1 MRQVILFANI
11 RAELARR
18 NYGVKEVAE
27 ALGVDRGTAGA
38 KLTGK
43 REFSVAEAFKMSASL
58 FDGLPLKYLFAEKRI
73 ERGAANTTLSR

>member
-27 ALGVDRGTAGA
+27 ALG
-38 KLTGK
+38 L
-43 REFSVAEAFKMSASL
+43 
-58 FDGLPLKYLFAEKRI
+58 I
-73 ERGAANTTLSR
+73 EERQVRS